1 MMPLTSQSIRNLLEI
16 KDPNINFFEDSYF
29 EFVDDVE
36 ALIIAAV
43 LTYTPEHCLLCGF
56 GDQIVKYGFNV
67 NLIMVPSSFYR
78 AIYLRLRRQ
87 RFKCFSCGHTFD
99 ARTDYVRSNYQISE
113 PLRQL
118 ILIESSRNQANTDI
132 ADRFHISDK
141 TVQRVVDEEV
151 TNHKKHTREWLPEH
165 LSFDEFKSVGSLVSF
180 IWADS
185 NSHNIGEILYRRT
198 SRHLARYFS
207 GFSDSARRNVKTV
220 SLDLNAGYINLV
232 PQLFPNADIVVDR
245 FHIIQMC
252 TRALNQIRVQVMK
265 SLNQRDKKYRFM
277 KQEWKQ
283 FLRPFNQLE
292 MSTPKYHYS
301 VGYYETDLNLVT
313 ECLELDEG
321 FKAAYDTYQEI
332 LEAFHN
338 KDTEALSQILKD
350 YKVLHNK
357 MDQPIKSFKKYKKQV
372 LNAVESPYSNGFIEG
387 LIGRIKKIKNAAY
400 GYRNWMNFRNRVY
413 LELLWLPN
421 SRNKK
426 AKEKTSIPIMV

>member
-1 MMPLTSQSIRNLLEI
+1 MSTQRGHHHVHLALTTTVKVKKGIIMMPLTSQSIRNLLEI

-29 EFVDDVE
+29 EFVDDV
-36 ALIIAAV
+36 
-43 LTYTPEHCLLCGF
+43 
-56 GDQIVKYGFNV
+56 
-67 NLIMVPSSFYR
+67 
-78 AIYLRLRRQ
+78 
-87 RFKCFSCGHTFD
+87 
-99 ARTDYVRSNYQISE
+99 
-113 PLRQL
+113 
-118 ILIESSRNQANTDI
+118 
-132 ADRFHISDK
+132 
-141 TVQRVVDEEV
+141 EV

-252 TRALNQIRVQVMK
+252 TRALNKIRVQVMK

-332 LEAFHN
+332 LEAFHIRL
-338 KDTEALSQILKD
+338 T
-350 YKVLHNK
+350 
-357 MDQPIKSFKKYKKQV
+357 
-372 LNAVESPYSNGFIEG
+372 
-387 LIGRIKKIKNAAY
+387 KN
-400 GYRNWMNFRNRVY
+400 R
-413 LELLWLPN
+413 
-421 SRNKK
+421 K
-426 AKEKTSIPIMV
+426 